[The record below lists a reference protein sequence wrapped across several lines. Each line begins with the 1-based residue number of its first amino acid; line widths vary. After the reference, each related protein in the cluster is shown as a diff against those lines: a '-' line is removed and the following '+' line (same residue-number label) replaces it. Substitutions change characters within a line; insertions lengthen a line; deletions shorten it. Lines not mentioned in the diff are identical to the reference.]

1 MFLEHKE
8 EICRDLAQ
16 LQKNGVITETAFM
29 MKLNPEGTPP
39 VDAVTPCVRQFET
52 MRDLLQT
59 VGDRRGCASAVF
71 HARPGRPLRTGTECR
86 QYAGCGG
93 VPSALRGMET
103 APLPGERKRT
113 NRRRIGIPGHAS
125 FCTAFSRN

>member
-59 VGDRRGCASAVF
+59 VVK
-71 HARPGRPLRTGTECR
+71 PLE
-86 QYAGCGG
+86 
-93 VPSALRGMET
+93 SE
-103 APLPGERKRT
+103 
-113 NRRRIGIPGHAS
+113 
-125 FCTAFSRN
+125 